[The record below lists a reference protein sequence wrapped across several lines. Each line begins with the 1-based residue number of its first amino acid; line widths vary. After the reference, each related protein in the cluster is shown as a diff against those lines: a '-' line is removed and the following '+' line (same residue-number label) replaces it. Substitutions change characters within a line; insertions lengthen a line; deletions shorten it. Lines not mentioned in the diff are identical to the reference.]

1 MTFDEYYEATD
12 KKLMELS
19 YTESDDFKRRGKQP
33 FPYRRERRHQ
43 RAEDINGTMG

>member
-19 YTESDDFKRRGKQP
+19 YTEPDDFKRRG
-33 FPYRRERRHQ
+33 
-43 RAEDINGTMG
+43 